1 MEVMQLIKGI
11 TRTQQLAAVV
21 TIHDLNMA
29 LRFGDKFLFLKDQK
43 VQAITDRAGFTPALI
58 ETVYDQPV
66 SLHQC
71 NGHFVVVPA

>member
-1 MEVMQLIKGI
+1 VQGV
-11 TRTQQLAAVV
+11 TRAEKLAAVV

-43 VQAITDRAGFTPALI
+43 VQAITDRSGFTPDLV
-58 ETVYDQPV
+58 ELVYEVPV

-71 NGHFVVVPA
+71 NGHPMVVPA